1 MLKKLLA
8 ISFLLIIAARPAY
21 TVSYLL
27 YFQLNIDAIVQ
38 KYCVNK
44 DKPQIHC
51 NGKCHLAQK
60 LNLDT
65 ENNTAPNRAV
75 VSFLEAFFPLFCQSN
90 ESSSLPKHFV
100 AFQALLN
107 FDLLS
112 SKPSSFIGEI
122 DHPPQF
128 FIS

>member
-1 MLKKLLA
+1 MLKKLFA
-8 ISFLLIIAARPAY
+8 ISFFLIIAARPGY
-21 TVSYLL
+21 TVGYLL
-27 YFQLNIDAIVQ
+27 YFQLNVDSIVQ

-44 DKPQIHC
+44 DKPQMHC
-51 NGKCHLAQK
+51 NGKCHLAQQ
-60 LNLDT
+60 LNLDK

-75 VSFLEAFFPLFCQSN
+75 ESFLEAFFPLFCQSN
-90 ESSSLPKHFV
+90 ESSLPKPFV

-107 FDLLS
+107 FDLIS

-122 DHPPQF
+122 DHPPQV